1 MLAPNT
7 LLQNRYLILSKIGQ
21 GGMGTVYQALDQR
34 LRSSVAIKQMLPSA
48 EEETERL
55 SAQRA
60 FEREAQ
66 LLAGLR
72 HPALPRVID
81 HFIDERGQFLVME
94 YIPGDDLG
102 LMLRLRREPFPLD
115 DVLHWADQLFHVL
128 DYLHRRQPL
137 ILHRDIKP
145 QNLKLAGEGEIVLLD
160 FGLAKGSSAVQSR
173 VSSTGSIFG
182 YTPQYAPLEQIQGT
196 GTDPRS
202 DLYALAATLY
212 HLMTNVAPADALTR
226 ATAVLSGKPD
236 PLFPAREF
244 NAQVPATVSDVLAQA
259 MALNP
264 NERPGS
270 VTRS

>member
-7 LLQNRYLILSKIGQ
+7 LLQNRYLIVSKIGH

-34 LRSSVAIKQMLPSA
+34 LRSSVAIKQMLPST

-102 LMLRLRREPFPLD
+102 LMLRRG
-115 DVLHWADQLFHVL
+115 
-128 DYLHRRQPL
+128 
-137 ILHRDIKP
+137 
-145 QNLKLAGEGEIVLLD
+145 AGG
-160 FGLAKGSSAVQSR
+160 
-173 VSSTGSIFG
+173 
-182 YTPQYAPLEQIQGT
+182 
-196 GTDPRS
+196 
-202 DLYALAATLY
+202 
-212 HLMTNVAPADALTR
+212 
-226 ATAVLSGKPD
+226 
-236 PLFPAREF
+236 
-244 NAQVPATVSDVLAQA
+244 
-259 MALNP
+259 
-264 NERPGS
+264 
-270 VTRS
+270 